1 MQPSPFK
8 TAVNFG
14 AMSGLSCFAIFVIL
28 YKLGINP
35 LGPASWL
42 AVWIPPAFIVIAT
55 KRFRDYEC
63 GGFISFS
70 MAFRA
75 GLLTAISGGFLYA
88 LIVYIFG
95 TLIDPALIDDFKE
108 LMLADLEQTE
118 SMIRSIVGD
127 SVYEQS
133 IEEMKNT
140 TLKSI
145 AMTDFFYKFFGGII
159 ISLITAAILKR
170 NRTEMI

>member
-28 YKLGINP
+28 YKMGINP
-35 LGPASWL
+35 LGPGSWL
-42 AVWIPPAFIVIAT
+42 AVWIPPTFIVIAT

-63 GGFISFS
+63 GGFISFTS
-70 MAFRA
+70 AFRT
-75 GLLTAISGGFLYA
+75 GLLTAMSGGLLYA
-88 LIVYIFG
+88 LLIYIFG
-95 TLIDPALIDDFKE
+95 TLIDATLLDNFKA

-118 SMIRSIVGD
+118 GMIRSVVGD

-145 AMTDFFYKFFGGII
+145 AMTDFLYKFFGGVI
-159 ISLITAAILKR
+159 ISLITAAFLKR
-170 NRTEMI
+170 NHPEII